1 MSKLS
6 PTGPVTLGCDWLS
19 CSARDGHSTNG
30 KLCSRNIPYLV
41 WMDIASPVVAD
52 GDEIRKFPEHVKI
65 LTCINDTRRFNKLF
79 KAQSVI
85 IILRHSFFRPDH
97 SSQSL
102 GVL

>member
-52 GDEIRKFPEHVKI
+52 GDEIRKIPR
-65 LTCINDTRRFNKLF
+65 TCKKF
-79 KAQSVI
+79 
-85 IILRHSFFRPDH
+85 
-97 SSQSL
+97 
-102 GVL
+102 